1 MIPDVVAQTDWV
13 EVLKN
18 GNLFRIAFEPYINLV
33 SREGVVL
40 LLGLPFT
47 MALWIQTRSIS
58 VPSVLL
64 VLFAS
69 LMIGGAPPA
78 ASMVGYLLVVAAI
91 IIGYRTIL
99 GDGGPV

>member
-18 GNLFRIAFEPYINLV
+18 GNLFRLAFEPYTNLIGRSAV
-33 SREGVVL
+33 TVVL
-40 LLGLPFT
+40 GAPFT
-47 MALWIQTRSIS
+47 LALWIQTKSIS
-58 VPSVLL
+58 VPAVLL

-78 ASMVGYLLVVAAI
+78 ASMIGYLLVVAAVV
-91 IIGYRTIL
+91 IGYRTIL
-99 GDGGPV
+99 GSGGPT